1 MITYNPNNELTDAQL
16 KELSEDDFFSYL
28 DQKAAHLKQFTRP
41 LGSYETKHFA
51 AWTKGDSLT
60 TEELKKAKEIGKQGD
75 MIYNPNNELTDEQM
89 KALSEADF
97 FEYLDTKAAYLKQFT
112 APIGQYHAKQFAA
125 MTKGGE
131 LTTKELK
138 RAKELGKIGDD
149 ERARKIAEAA
159 SKLGNDPKFKDAGIK
174 NIKTNRTQWFD

>member
-1 MITYNPNNELTDAQL
+1 
-16 KELSEDDFFSYL
+16 
-28 DQKAAHLKQFTRP
+28 
-41 LGSYETKHFA
+41 
-51 AWTKGDSLT
+51 
-60 TEELKKAKEIGKQGD
+60 

-89 KALSEADF
+89 KGLSEADF

-138 RAKELGKIGDD
+138 RAKELGRVGDD
-149 ERARKIAEAA
+149 ERARKIAETTKVMTTKTPDLYVK
-159 SKLGNDPKFKDAGIK
+159 SH
-174 NIKTNRTQWFD
+174 KTNRKQWFD